1 MRNFL
6 MMSINKYNV
15 IPAKAYKPSGSTQLI
30 HKNKSLD
37 SCPRR
42 NDSLL
47 PKIIISIFFLLFT
60 LNSWSHE
67 IRPAFLQII
76 QTSET
81 TYEVFWKVPSMGD
94 AVPKIHPVFPPSFT
108 VEELKRPNPNQ
119 ILGSVIYSYKIT
131 SQETLQGKIL
141 TIEGLNKTLIDA
153 LVTVAYLNGEKV
165 TLMLQPDKDSSI
177 IPGETST
184 YDVIKTYSK
193 LGIEHILFGIDH
205 LLFVLALIIITRGK
219 WKIIKT
225 ITAFTIAHSI
235 TLSLA
240 ALGLVNFPVPPV
252 EAVIALSIVFLAI
265 EIVKNLNGQETLTS
279 KKPWL
284 VAFTFGLLHG
294 FGFAGALANIG
305 LPQQDIPWAL
315 AFFNVG
321 VEIGQITFVIV
332 VLAIIKLLSFKKNW
346 SMTLKRIPPYV
357 IGSLAT
363 FWMIERIV
371 AFWN

>member
-1 MRNFL
+1 MKHIFRF
-6 MMSINKYNV
+6 
-15 IPAKAYKPSGSTQLI
+15 
-30 HKNKSLD
+30 
-37 SCPRR
+37 
-42 NDSLL
+42 
-47 PKIIISIFFLLFT
+47 IIILFT
-60 LNSWSHE
+60 LNSWAHE

-94 AVPKIHPVFPPSFT
+94 AVPKIYPVFPPFFT
-108 VEELKRPNPNQ
+108 VEELKRPNQ
-119 ILGSVIYSYKIT
+119 IPGSVIYSYTISSK
-131 SQETLQGKIL
+131 ETLAGKIL
-141 TIEGLNKTLIDA
+141 TIDGLNKTLIDA
-153 LVTVAYLNGEKV
+153 LVTVTYLNGEKV
-165 TLMLQPDKDSSI
+165 TLMLQPDKDSTI

-184 YDVIKTYSK
+184 YDVIKTYSI
-193 LGIEHILFGIDH
+193 LGVEHILLGIDH
-205 LLFVLALIIITRGK
+205 LLFVLALILITKGK

-240 ALGLVNFPVPPV
+240 VLGYVNFPTPPV
-252 EAVIALSIVFLAI
+252 EAVIALSIVFLAV
-265 EIVKNLNGQETLTS
+265 EIIKNLNGKHTLTS

-305 LPQQDIPWAL
+305 LPQLDIPFAL

-321 VEIGQITFVIV
+321 VELGQIAFVVV
-332 VLAIIKLLSFKKNW
+332 VLALIKLLSLKKQW
-346 SMTLKRIPPYV
+346 SMYLKQIPAYA

-363 FWMIERIV
+363 FWMIERVV

>member
-1 MRNFL
+1 MKN
-6 MMSINKYNV
+6 
-15 IPAKAYKPSGSTQLI
+15 LI
-30 HKNKSLD
+30 L
-37 SCPRR
+37 
-42 NDSLL
+42 
-47 PKIIISIFFLLFT
+47 FLFT
-60 LNSWSHE
+60 LFTINSWAHE
-67 IRPAFLQII
+67 VRPAYLQII

-108 VEELKRPNPNQ
+108 VEELNRPNQ
-119 ILGSVIYSYKIT
+119 IPGSVIYSYKIS
-131 SQETLQGKIL
+131 SQESLQGKIL
-141 TIEGLNKTLIDA
+141 TIDGLNKTLIDA
-153 LVTVAYLNGEKV
+153 LVTVTYLNGEKV

-177 IPGETST
+177 IPGKTST

-193 LGIEHILFGIDH
+193 LGFEHILLGIDH

-240 ALGLVNFPVPPV
+240 ALGYVNFPTPPV
-252 EAVIALSIVFLAI
+252 EAVIALSIVFLAV
-265 EIVKNLNGQETLTS
+265 EIIKNQSGLETLTS

-294 FGFAGALANIG
+294 FGFSGALANIG
-305 LPQQDIPWAL
+305 LPQQDIPFAL

-321 VEIGQITFVIV
+321 VEIGQIAFVIV
-332 VLAIIKLLSFKKNW
+332 VLIIIKLLSYKKDW
-346 SMTLKRIPPYV
+346 SLISKKIPAYA

-363 FWMIERIV
+363 FWMIERV
-371 AFWN
+371 LAFWN

>member
-1 MRNFL
+1 MKFL
-6 MMSINKYNV
+6 FLKRIL
-15 IPAKAYKPSGSTQLI
+15 IPILF
-30 HKNKSLD
+30 
-37 SCPRR
+37 
-42 NDSLL
+42 
-47 PKIIISIFFLLFT
+47 IFVSVS
-60 LNSWSHE
+60 SWAHE
-67 IRPAFLQII
+67 IRPAYLQII

-94 AVPKIHPVFPPSFT
+94 AVPKIHPVFPPFFT
-108 VEELKRPNPNQ
+108 VEELKSPNQ
-119 ILGSVIYSYKIT
+119 ISGSVIYSYKI
-131 SQETLQGKIL
+131 SSEETLEGKIL
-141 TIEGLNKTLIDA
+141 TIDGLNKTLIDA
-153 LVTVAYLNGEKV
+153 LVTITYLNGEKV

-184 YDVIKTYSK
+184 SDVIKTYSK
-193 LGIEHILFGIDH
+193 LGIEHILLGIDH

-240 ALGLVNFPVPPV
+240 ALGYVNFPTPPV
-252 EAVIALSIVFLAI
+252 EAVIALSIVFLAV
-265 EIVKNLNGQETLTS
+265 EIIKNQNGQETLTG

-321 VEIGQITFVIV
+321 VEIGQIAFVLV
-332 VLAIIKLLSFKKNW
+332 VLIFIKLLSFKKEW
-346 SMTLKRIPPYV
+346 PLVIKKIPAYF
-357 IGSLAT
+357 IGSIAI
-363 FWMIERIV
+363 FWMIERVIG
-371 AFWN
+371 FWN

>member
-1 MRNFL
+1 MNFQISKKISL
-6 MMSINKYNV
+6 FFFFV
-15 IPAKAYKPSGSTQLI
+15 LI
-30 HKNKSLD
+30 
-37 SCPRR
+37 
-42 NDSLL
+42 
-47 PKIIISIFFLLFT
+47 T
-60 LNSWSHE
+60 LNGWSHE
-67 IRPAFLQII
+67 IRPAYLQII

-94 AVPKIHPVFPPSFT
+94 AVPKIHPLFPPFFT
-108 VEELKRPNPNQ
+108 VEELKRPNQ
-119 ILGSVIYSYKIT
+119 IPGSVVYSYKI
-131 SQETLQGKIL
+131 SSKETLQGKIL

-153 LVTVAYLNGEKV
+153 LVTVTYLNGEKV

-184 YDVIKTYSK
+184 YDVVKTYSK
-193 LGIEHILFGIDH
+193 LGVEHILFGIDH
-205 LLFVLALIIITRGK
+205 LLFVLALILITKGR
-219 WKIIKT
+219 WKILKT

-240 ALGLVNFPVPPV
+240 ALGYVNFPTPPV
-252 EAVIALSIVFLAI
+252 EAVIALSIIFLAI
-265 EIVKNLNGQETLTS
+265 EIIKNLQGKQTLTS

-315 AFFNVG
+315 AFFNIG
-321 VEIGQITFVIV
+321 VELGQIAF
-332 VLAIIKLLSFKKNW
+332 VLAVLVIIKLLSYKKHW
-346 SMTLKRIPPYV
+346 PMYLKKIPAYA

-363 FWMIERIV
+363 FWMIERVV

>member
-1 MRNFL
+1 M
-6 MMSINKYNV
+6 K
-15 IPAKAYKPSGSTQLI
+15 
-30 HKNKSLD
+30 
-37 SCPRR
+37 
-42 NDSLL
+42 
-47 PKIIISIFFLLFT
+47 KIILLFLFMLFISIK
-60 LNSWSHE
+60 SWSHE

-81 TYEVFWKVPSMGD
+81 TYEVFWKVPSMGE
-94 AVPKIHPVFPPSFT
+94 AVPKIHPVFPPFFT
-108 VEELKRPNPNQ
+108 VEELNKPNQ
-119 ILGSVIYSYKIT
+119 IPGSVIYSYKIY
-131 SQETLQGKIL
+131 SDKPLQGNIL

-153 LVTVAYLNGEKV
+153 LVTVTYLNGEKI

-184 YDVIKTYSK
+184 FDVIKTYSK
-193 LGIEHILFGIDH
+193 LGIEHILLGIDH

-240 ALGLVNFPVPPV
+240 ALGYVNFPTPPV
-252 EAVIALSIVFLAI
+252 EAVIALSIVFLAV
-265 EIVKNLNGQETLTS
+265 EIIKNQNGQETLTS

-305 LPQQDIPWAL
+305 LPQLDIPFAL
-315 AFFNVG
+315 AFFNVC
-321 VEIGQITFVIV
+321 VEIGQLAFVLV
-332 VLAIIKLLSFKKNW
+332 VLAFIKLLSYKKEW
-346 SMTLKRIPPYV
+346 PILIKKIPAYT

-363 FWMIERIV
+363 FWMIERIIQ
-371 AFWN
+371 FWN

>member
-1 MRNFL
+1 MNLPISKKISVFL
-6 MMSINKYNV
+6 FFV
-15 IPAKAYKPSGSTQLI
+15 
-30 HKNKSLD
+30 
-37 SCPRR
+37 
-42 NDSLL
+42 LL
-47 PKIIISIFFLLFT
+47 T
-60 LNSWSHE
+60 LNGWSHE
-67 IRPAFLQII
+67 IRPAYLQII

-94 AVPKIHPVFPPSFT
+94 AVPKIHPIFPPFFT
-108 VEELKRPNPNQ
+108 VEELNRPNQ
-119 ILGSVIYSYKIT
+119 IPGSVVYSYKI
-131 SQETLQGKIL
+131 SSKETLQGKIL

-153 LVTVAYLNGEKV
+153 LVTVTYLNGEKV

-205 LLFVLALIIITRGK
+205 LLFVLALILITKGR
-219 WKIIKT
+219 WKILKT

-240 ALGLVNFPVPPV
+240 ALGYVNFPTPPV
-252 EAVIALSIVFLAI
+252 EAVIALSIIFLAI
-265 EIVKNLNGQETLTS
+265 EIIKNLQGKQTLTS

-315 AFFNVG
+315 AFFNIG
-321 VEIGQITFVIV
+321 VELGQIAF
-332 VLAIIKLLSFKKNW
+332 VLAVLVIIKLLSYKKQW
-346 SMTLKRIPPYV
+346 PMYLKKIPAYA

-363 FWMIERIV
+363 FWMIERVV

>member
-265 EIVKNLNGQETLTS
+265 EIVKNQNGQETLTS

-321 VEIGQITFVIV
+321 VEIRQITFVIV

>member
-1 MRNFL
+1 MNLPISKKISVFL
-6 MMSINKYNV
+6 
-15 IPAKAYKPSGSTQLI
+15 
-30 HKNKSLD
+30 
-37 SCPRR
+37 
-42 NDSLL
+42 
-47 PKIIISIFFLLFT
+47 FFVLFT
-60 LNSWSHE
+60 LNGWSHE
-67 IRPAFLQII
+67 IRPAYLQII

-94 AVPKIHPVFPPSFT
+94 AVPKIHPIFPPFFT
-108 VEELKRPNPNQ
+108 VEELNRPNQ
-119 ILGSVIYSYKIT
+119 IPGSVVYSYKI
-131 SQETLQGKIL
+131 SSKETLQGKIL

-153 LVTVAYLNGEKV
+153 LVTVTYLNGEKV
-165 TLMLQPDKDSSI
+165 TLMLQPDKDASI

-205 LLFVLALIIITRGK
+205 LLFVLALILITKGR
-219 WKIIKT
+219 WKILKT

-240 ALGLVNFPVPPV
+240 ALGYVNFPTPPV
-252 EAVIALSIVFLAI
+252 EAVIALSIIFLAI
-265 EIVKNLNGQETLTS
+265 EIIKNLQGKQTLTS

-315 AFFNVG
+315 AFFNIG
-321 VEIGQITFVIV
+321 VELGQIAF
-332 VLAIIKLLSFKKNW
+332 VLAVLVIIKLLSYKKQW
-346 SMTLKRIPPYV
+346 PMYLKKIPAYA

-363 FWMIERIV
+363 FWMIERVV